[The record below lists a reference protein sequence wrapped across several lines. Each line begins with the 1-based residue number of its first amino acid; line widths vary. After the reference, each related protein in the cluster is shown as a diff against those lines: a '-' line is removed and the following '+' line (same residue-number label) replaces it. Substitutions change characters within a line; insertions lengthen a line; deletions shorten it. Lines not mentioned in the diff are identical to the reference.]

1 MTTRSSSWQMQ
12 LKRSTQTSCA
22 GSWMVSMCTHCCNA
36 CSIQDIPTG
45 CALGQAGMPLLPLCT
60 EH

>member
-12 LKRSTQTSCA
+12 LKRSTQTSYA
-22 GSWMVSMCTHCCNA
+22 GSWMVSTCTHCCNA
-36 CSIQDIPTG
+36 CSIQDILTG
-45 CALGQAGMPLLPLCT
+45 CALGQAGMPLLALCT